1 IGVELHLNSIVT
13 VMDRDGVDVRGPDG
27 SVQHVLAKTKI
38 SAAGVLA
45 SPLAKTLAE
54 ASDAA
59 CDRAGRIKVKPDC
72 SLPGHPEVFVVG
84 DMMNCID
91 LPGVSEVA
99 LQSGRHAACI
109 IRNRVRNGAE
119 PTPFKYPDLGSLA
132 AVDSRT
138 AILSVHGVRL
148 SGRIAWLLWLIVHI
162 TFMTGFMNRFTA
174 LIHWLWCF
182 VGTARC

>member
-1 IGVELHLNSIVT
+1 DENLGRRRLGIASGEDTGGGFRRGLRPGWPHQGATGLLTARPSGGVCGRRHDELQRPAWRIRGCAAIG
-13 VMDRDGVDVRGPDG
+13 
-27 SVQHVLAKTKI
+27 
-38 SAAGVLA
+38 
-45 SPLAKTLAE
+45 SPCCL
-54 ASDAA
+54 
-59 CDRAGRIKVKPDC
+59 
-72 SLPGHPEVFVVG
+72 
-84 DMMNCID
+84 
-91 LPGVSEVA
+91 
-99 LQSGRHAACI
+99 I

-119 PTPFKYPDLGSLA
+119 PTPFKYRALGSMA

-182 VGTARC
+182 VGTARCERAIAVEAN